1 MSAWTLDDVATLEKA
16 IAQGALR
23 VKYADKEI
31 EYRSLSEMLRLLD
44 VMRKDLGISSKNSGR
59 KYADFSKGI
68 E

>member
-1 MSAWTLDDVATLEKA
+1 MSAWTIDDVSTLEKA

-31 EYRSLSEMLRLLD
+31 EYRSLNEMLRALD
-44 VMRKDLGISSKNSGR
+44 IMRKDLGISSKNGGR